1 VPKATPEDVTNKLA
15 EAMAT
20 ALETPSAQE
29 QLQKLGFTKVGTGP
43 QDTLETLEK
52 ETQMWCDTI
61 EKAGISIQ

>member
-1 VPKATPEDVTNKLA
+1 VPRDTPDEVTNELA

-20 ALETPSAQE
+20 ALETLGVQE
-29 QLQKLGFTKVGTGP
+29 QLKNLGFTTVGTGP
-43 QDTLETLEK
+43 EDTLETLKE